1 MPAKSYDLHGVR
13 VMECEAGG
21 KQLGSDR
28 DAVDIIAEASPHRA
42 SLVAIPTTRL
52 GDDFFRLSTR
62 IAGEVIQRFLMYGM
76 RVAIVGDISRYVD
89 ESNALRDF
97 VIESNRGE
105 HVWFVENQEELG
117 QRLRIRNS
125 Q

>member
-1 MPAKSYDLHGVR
+1 MPAKSYEVHGVR
-13 VMECEAGG
+13 VLECDAEGS
-21 KQLGSDR
+21 KLGSAR

-42 SLVAIPTTRL
+42 SLVVIPTARL

-62 IAGEVIQRFLMYGM
+62 IAGEVIQRFLIYGI
-76 RVAIVGDISRYVD
+76 RVAIIGDISQYVA

-97 VIESNRGE
+97 IFESNRGE
-105 HVWFVENQEELG
+105 HGWFVKSREELG

-125 Q
+125 